1 MPLTGDWIPSFCCVE
16 TLSAYRDPPSFRKT
30 RNFNKDRRAT
40 SRVISCRDIVER
52 GLELV
57 TVNLSGGRT
66 VIKGTRERSNLEK
79 ACRWIDESYRLS
91 AHVDA
96 GVVDH

>member
-1 MPLTGDWIPSFCCVE
+1 MPIG
-16 TLSAYRDPPSFRKT
+16 TLHHSEKK
-30 RNFNKDRRAT
+30 RNFDKDRRAT
-40 SRVISCRDIVER
+40 SRVISCRDIVKR

-57 TVNLSGGRT
+57 TVNLRGGRT
-66 VIKGTRERSNLEK
+66 VIKGTREISNFK
-79 ACRWIDESYRLS
+79 KTCRWIDESYRLS